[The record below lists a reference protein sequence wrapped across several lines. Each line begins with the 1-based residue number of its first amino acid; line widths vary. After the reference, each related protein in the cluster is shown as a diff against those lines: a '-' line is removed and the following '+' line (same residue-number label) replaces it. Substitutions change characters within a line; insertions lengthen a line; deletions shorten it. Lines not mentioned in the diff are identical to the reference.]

1 MTVFLKQ
8 GKVLGASYVWFLK
21 QRSWISR
28 FPGLSRNIQFAIA
41 TKMFSVVLYFISVSN
56 KLKTIPKHQI
66 ETMSLPEIPATVKS
80 IHLKQAF
87 IKRTSGNCPESL
99 PTPPRLRRS
108 VLIGE
113 KRIQETQG
121 SEKQVKSERDRGHS
135 RSRGPLLLGVSP

>member
-1 MTVFLKQ
+1 
-8 GKVLGASYVWFLK
+8 
-21 QRSWISR
+21 
-28 FPGLSRNIQFAIA
+28 
-41 TKMFSVVLYFISVSN
+41 MFSVVLYFISVSN

-87 IKRTSGNCPESL
+87 IKRTSGNSPESL

-121 SEKQVKSERDRGHS
+121 SEKQVKSEREAIPGRGAHYCWECR
-135 RSRGPLLLGVSP
+135 RSRVVTFTAIRLRVP